1 LEYILFLGYLLFFS
15 WLVTRVKFF
24 TKTGFSSPQLI
35 ILFLLKVLAGIFYG
49 WIGRYYG
56 NLAQMQDTW
65 AFHMSSLPEYQLLI
79 SDPGTYF
86 ANIFY
91 NPYEGG
97 FMKFFTSQDSYWS
110 DIKGNFFIKI
120 LSLFN
125 LFSFCHYY
133 VNVIIYSFLSLF
145 GAVAVF
151 RVMNHAFPGKRIQ
164 IALAS
169 FFIPSFLYWCS
180 GIHKEG
186 LIFLG
191 ISIIVY
197 NIYFASVEKK
207 FTIKR
212 ILWIL
217 LGLFL
222 MTILRNFLI
231 VMAVPAILA
240 WILSIKWPKHT
251 IAIYGF
257 IYLFCVIAFFN
268 VRKINPELDFP
279 QAVVN
284 KQQEFLKLVPGGST
298 IPIKTLE
305 PTAISFLTN
314 TPQAITL
321 SAIRP
326 YPSDVRHLLSL
337 AAASE
342 INLLLMLLILCI
354 LFHTSLKPG
363 RGFIFFCVFFSASV
377 LLSIGFSV
385 NNLGAIVR
393 YRSIVLPFLIIPVVA
408 GIDWSRLIKVF
419 GPKSPESL

>member
-1 LEYILFLGYLLFFS
+1 LEYLLFLGYLLLFS

-65 AFHMSSLPEYQLLI
+65 GYHVNSVAEYQLLL

-86 ANIFY
+86 TNLFV
-91 NPYEGG
+91 NPYQEGG

-120 LSLFN
+120 LSMFN
-125 LFSFCHYY
+125 VISFGNYY
-133 VNVIIYSFLSLF
+133 INVIIYSFIALF
-145 GAVAVF
+145 GSVAVF
-151 RVMNHAFPGKRIQ
+151 RIMNHAFPGKRIQ
-164 IALAS
+164 ITFAAFL
-169 FFIPSFLYWCS
+169 IPSFLYWGS

-191 ISIIVY
+191 ISTIVY
-197 NIYFASVEKK
+197 NIYFASVEKR
-207 FTIKR
+207 FTVKR
-212 ILWIL
+212 IIWIL
-217 LGLFL
+217 LGLLL
-222 MTILRNFLI
+222 MTLLRNFLI
-231 VMAVPAILA
+231 MMAIPAILA
-240 WILSIKWPKHT
+240 WVLSIKWPRHT
-251 IAIYGF
+251 LAIYGGV
-257 IYLFCVIAFFN
+257 YLFCALAFFN
-268 VRKINPELDFP
+268 VRKLNPEFDFP
-279 QAVVN
+279 QGVVN
-284 KQQEFLKLVPGGST
+284 KQQEFLKLAPGGST
-298 IPIKTLE
+298 IPIKQLE
-305 PTAISFLTN
+305 PTAISFLKN

-326 YPSDVRHLLSL
+326 YPSDVKHLLSL

-342 INLLLMLLILCI
+342 INLLLMLFI
-354 LFHTSLKPG
+354 LFLFFSTPLKPS
-363 RGFIFFCVFFSASV
+363 RGFILFCVIFSITV

-408 GIDWSRLIKVF
+408 GIDWRRLYKVIA
-419 GPKSPESL
+419 PKPQEA